1 MNPTLRF
8 ALVAIL
14 GALAA
19 GLVLYGLVFVGSYD
33 FIVRQAR
40 SFYWLNS
47 QIAATIAAILSALVA
62 WPIFRALATATA
74 GRSSDTD
81 KMILLATVA
90 LCIASAYVHRFKFF
104 SKDSDPLFICAPAHP
119 DDAASIEHLGEGE
132 SEGRRCV
139 PLTKE
144 NTAIAHAIDRQ
155 KSPKPLE
162 IDSLERFSK
171 ITWFKNGAPAIYYGT
186 LVNEHGMPK
195 LFDGPGFDPDSPDFL
210 RPATV
215 QVINDLRERQRAT
228 DASHTAK
235 RAGALE
241 AARRAS
247 EAEAASR
254 RDADER
260 ERRAEEQ
267 RRAQEAEKASREKQ
281 IAERAEAERREELRQ
296 EEERRTWRSSELE
309 ITSDT
314 WSFQNNQAWINITV
328 RNRTGESLGLKWGE
342 RPRGMFTVSVEGDIF
357 NDCGGVYSLNASG
370 FPFNMDQPRW
380 LRPGESTSVT
390 IRGVKSAGQN
400 CRLVSTNFTI
410 DIFSADGSKRTAA
423 GASLQLRP

>member
-1 MNPTLRF
+1 
-8 ALVAIL
+8 
-14 GALAA
+14 
-19 GLVLYGLVFVGSYD
+19 
-33 FIVRQAR
+33 
-40 SFYWLNS
+40 
-47 QIAATIAAILSALVA
+47 
-62 WPIFRALATATA
+62 
-74 GRSSDTD
+74 
-81 KMILLATVA
+81 
-90 LCIASAYVHRFKFF
+90 
-104 SKDSDPLFICAPAHP
+104 
-119 DDAASIEHLGEGE
+119 
-132 SEGRRCV
+132 
-139 PLTKE
+139 
-144 NTAIAHAIDRQ
+144 
-155 KSPKPLE
+155 
-162 IDSLERFSK
+162 
-171 ITWFKNGAPAIYYGT
+171 
-186 LVNEHGMPK
+186 MPK